1 MGQPS
6 PKQLGLCRRLGIQ
19 VPRGATAGD
28 VADLIDQDRV
38 GRVLGQL
45 ILPAA

>member
-1 MGQPS
+1 
-6 PKQLGLCRRLGIQ
+6 LGLS
-19 VPRGATAGD
+19 VPRGASAGD

-45 ILPAA
+45 VLPAAA